1 MNDTATDTARAKAPT
16 DPAVSDGAP
25 ASGHGL
31 PASPETAA
39 TLAARRA
46 TRRRRFAWFFG
57 VLAIVALGAALYWFI
72 VGRFSEETDDAYVAG
87 NVVQIAAQIQ
97 GTVTDVLVADTQQV
111 KAGQALVRLDDAEAA
126 AAFAQAQAQLAQ
138 AVRQVANT
146 RLSMQTYEQTVKAR
160 EADLKLAQQAYRARA
175 GASVEVVAP
184 EELARA
190 KSSLANAQA
199 ALAGAQ
205 AQREAARALGSER
218 PVGQNPAVQ
227 QAAAQFKLAYRNLK
241 RTTIVSPVDGTVGQR
256 SVQIGQ
262 QVGPGVP
269 LMSVVQLRQVW
280 VEANFKEGQL
290 RHMRVGQPVRL
301 ESDLY
306 GARVTYHGRVE
317 GFSAGTGSA
326 FSMLPS
332 QNAAGNW
339 IKEGQL
345 RHMRVGQPVRL
356 ESDLYGARVTYH
368 GRVEGF
374 SAGTGSAF
382 SMLPSQNAAGNWIK
396 VVQRL
401 PVVISLEPSEL
412 AAHPLRVGLSMR
424 ATVQTKA
431 RGGHLLDGD
440 APLPAQRT
448 RVHEMHAG
456 EAEAAAEAVIRA
468 NDGGQ

>member
-1 MNDTATDTARAKAPT
+1 MSGRDDARTSASGECRERENVNPNASFTVYTRDSTETETAAEHRSAPRRAAAAPGPVRSAPAGATDITHATILNDTATDTAHAKAPT

-57 VLAIVALGAALYWFI
+57 VLAIVA
-72 VGRFSEETDDAYVAG
+72 
-87 NVVQIAAQIQ
+87 
-97 GTVTDVLVADTQQV
+97 LVADTQQV

-339 IKEGQL
+339 IK
-345 RHMRVGQPVRL
+345 
-356 ESDLYGARVTYH
+356 
-368 GRVEGF
+368 
-374 SAGTGSAF
+374 
-382 SMLPSQNAAGNWIK
+382 

>member
-1 MNDTATDTARAKAPT
+1 MYTRDSTDTETAAEHRSVPRRAAAAPGPVRSAPAGATDITHATILNDTATDTARAKAPT

-39 TLAARRA
+39 TLAVRRA

-205 AQREAARALGSER
+205 AQRGGGARAGAASGR
-218 PVGQNPAVQ
+218 SGRTRRCSSGRAVQ
-227 QAAAQFKLAYRNLK
+227 AGVPEPEAHDDRVAGGRDGRAVVGADRAA
-241 RTTIVSPVDGTVGQR
+241 G
-256 SVQIGQ
+256 
-262 QVGPGVP
+262 GPGVP

-339 IKEGQL
+339 IK
-345 RHMRVGQPVRL
+345 
-356 ESDLYGARVTYH
+356 
-368 GRVEGF
+368 
-374 SAGTGSAF
+374 
-382 SMLPSQNAAGNWIK
+382 

-412 AAHPLRVGLSMR
+412 AVHPLRVGLSMR